1 MILKNKKL
9 NREIEIDFSFFR
21 EEYADVIKEAF
32 DKYREEKLTLYPEN
46 FKDDYSMKFNFFW
59 IWVFIQPIFIWLWGD
74 VLLRLYTNFRFIIPS
89 SAVVEAGVDLHKF
102 WITKPYTACDS

>member
-32 DKYREEKLTLYPEN
+32 DRYREEKLALYPET
-46 FKDDYSMKFNFFW
+46 FKTIIRWSLISTSVLSICSINIRLIMK
-59 IWVFIQPIFIWLWGD
+59 
-74 VLLRLYTNFRFIIPS
+74 
-89 SAVVEAGVDLHKF
+89 
-102 WITKPYTACDS
+102 

>member
-9 NREIEIDFSFFR
+9 NREIDIDFNFFR

-46 FKDDYSMKFNFFW
+46 FKDDYSMEFNFYFG
-59 IWVFIQPIFIWLWGD
+59 FEYLFNQ
-74 VLLRLYTNFRFIIPS
+74 YS
-89 SAVVEAGVDLHKF
+89 SDYEVMF
-102 WITKPYTACDS
+102 Y

>member
-32 DKYREEKLTLYPEN
+32 DRYREEKLALYPET
-46 FKDDYSMKFNFFW
+46 FKDNYSMEFNFYIGFEYLFNQYSADYE
-59 IWVFIQPIFIWLWGD
+59 VIF
-74 VLLRLYTNFRFIIPS
+74 Y
-89 SAVVEAGVDLHKF
+89 
-102 WITKPYTACDS
+102 